1 MVMMNLKPFSSI
13 AVSSAGLILA
23 GMGGYFIFLR
33 PPLLPED
40 MRYIG
45 SVPENVKDNIPGLT
59 K

>member
-1 MVMMNLKPFSSI
+1 MNLKPFSSI